1 MSFCYKVQLEFYVM
15 ERKKKKKDKPALNLA
30 FYPLS
35 IVIQN

>member
-1 MSFCYKVQLEFYVM
+1 MSFCYEVQLEFYVM
-15 ERKKKKKDKPALNLA
+15 EKKKDKPAHNLA